1 MEIYIVRHGQTEENI
16 RKILQGHM
24 PGNLTE
30 EGKAQVRATAE
41 TLAKEGVAFK
51 CIVSSDLKRAMDSAD
66 IIAERL
72 HLPVVPMKILRER
85 DWGEYTGMSL
95 SEAKEKY
102 RKDGKWVFQGE
113 SAETEEGIYR
123 RAARAME
130 ELRQLYR
137 DNTIILVT
145 HGQFARNLIAT
156 RTGCSYH
163 DVPPFRNAEIRKL
176 SDTQKI

>member
-1 MEIYIVRHGQTEENI
+1 MVIYIVRHGQTAENI
-16 RKILQGHM
+16 RKILQGHL

-30 EGKAQVRATAE
+30 EGKAQVSAAAE
-41 TLAKEGVAFK
+41 TLAKEGAAFK
-51 CIVSSDLKRAMDSAD
+51 CIVSSDLKRAVDSAD
-66 IIAERL
+66 IIAGRL

-102 RKDGKWVFQGE
+102 RKDGKWVFPGE

-123 RAARAME
+123 RAVRALE

-137 DNTIILVT
+137 DDTVILVT
-145 HGQFARNLIAT
+145 HGQFARNLIAA
-156 RTGCSYH
+156 RTGCSYR
-163 DVPPFRNAEIRKL
+163 DVAPFMNAEIRKIT
-176 SDTQKI
+176 DIQTI